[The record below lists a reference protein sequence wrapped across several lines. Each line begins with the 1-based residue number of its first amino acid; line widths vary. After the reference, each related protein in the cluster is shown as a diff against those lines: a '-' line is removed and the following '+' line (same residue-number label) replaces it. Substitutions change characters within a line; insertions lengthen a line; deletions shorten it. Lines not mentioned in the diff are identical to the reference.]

1 MASKVDYRTAA
12 ALAADAVMPVR
23 TELADLRDC
32 GGRILAEDIT
42 AAEDVPAFDR
52 SPYDGYAFRAADV
65 RDASKD
71 TPVTL
76 RIVEEIPAGDVPHVT
91 VTAGTAARILTGA
104 PLPPGADAIVK
115 FEETEFT
122 EDSVTLFRPYPEGSN
137 IVRKGEDFR
146 QGDLLARHGLAADA
160 GIAGVLASQGK
171 TVVSVYRRP
180 QVALISTG
188 SELVSPGTVPGPG
201 QIRDSSQSALCAL
214 VSAGGCRPV
223 PFGIAGDKTAAIAE
237 VLEKALTSCDAV
249 ILTGGV
255 SAGKY
260 DLTPDAMAAAG
271 VPLLFRGVA
280 MKPGMACA
288 CGVKDGKLVLA
299 LSGNPAAAITGFH
312 VIAAPALR
320 KLCGRADI
328 VPVTFPVMLG
338 TNFPKKSPMTR
349 FLRGRLDLSD
359 GTARMVLPKEQ
370 GNIVLSST
378 IGCDVMAVVPAGSGP
393 LEAGTRLEAFRIRG

>member
-12 ALAADAVMPVR
+12 ALAADAVMSVR
-23 TELADLRDC
+23 AETADLRDC

-42 AAEDVPAFDR
+42 AAEDVPSFDR

-71 TPVTL
+71 APVTL
-76 RIVEEIPAGDVPHVT
+76 RIVEEIPAGDVPRVA

-104 PLPPGADAIVK
+104 PVPPGADAIVK

-122 EDSVTLFRPYPEGSN
+122 EEEVTLFRPYSKGSN

-146 QGDLLARHGLAADA
+146 QGDLLAKHGVAADA
-160 GIAGVLASQGK
+160 GTAGVLASQGK

-214 VSAGGCRPV
+214 VSASGCRPV
-223 PFGIAGDKTAAIAE
+223 PFGIAGDKTADISE
-237 VLEKALTSCDAV
+237 VLEKALTSCDTV

-255 SAGKY
+255 SAGKF
-260 DLTPDAMAAAG
+260 DLTPDAMAASG
-271 VPLLFRGVA
+271 IRPLFRGVA

-299 LSGNPAAAITGFH
+299 LSGNPAAAVTSFH
-312 VIAAPALR
+312 VIASSALR

-328 VPVTFPVMLG
+328 VPVTFPVTLASA
-338 TNFPKKSPMTR
+338 FPKKSPMTR

-359 GTARMVLPKEQ
+359 GTARMILPKDQ

-378 IGCDVMAVVPAGSGP
+378 IGCDIMAVVPAGSGP
-393 LEAGTRLEAFRIRG
+393 LDAGTKLEAFRIQG